1 MTEQHDSHKD
11 STRTGEGTPEER
23 SDEYRFAHKSADG
36 ETRPRKDRRHRHR
49 SNDNTDTGSFPM
61 VRRRP
66 SRSVNVN
73 AKRARMVTS
82 VLVALLCALL
92 GFGYVVQVR
101 NTSSSYESLSEDE
114 LVRVLDETS
123 TQVDKLEQ
131 RRNELNRQLTSIQ
144 SAADKQKEAEKIA
157 EQNAQTSGI
166 LSGRLPAEGKG
177 VTIVVTQ
184 HDTRV
189 DAATMFTLIEEL
201 RNAGAEVISF
211 NSVRIVTSSYVKDAK
226 SGLVVDGSQLSSPY
240 TIKAIGNP
248 SDLQNAI
255 QIAGGVGSRL
265 KVSFNAT
272 VSVTQNDSVRIDEVR
287 QPQQYQY
294 ARTVE

>member
-1 MTEQHDSHKD
+1 MAQLDDPHGD
-11 STRTGEGTPEER
+11 STRFGEGSPEEHQHEHR
-23 SDEYRFAHKSADG
+23 QTHMEEEG
-36 ETRPRKDRRHRHR
+36 ETRSRKDRRHRHR
-49 SNDNTDTGSFPM
+49 SSDNTDTGSFPM

-177 VTIVVTQ
+177 VTILVTQ
-184 HDTRV
+184 HDTHV

-211 NSVRIVTSSYVKDAK
+211 NSVRIVTSSYVKDTK
-226 SGLVVDGSQLSSPY
+226 NGLVVDGNQLSSPY

-265 KVSFNAT
+265 KVTLNAT
-272 VSVTQNDSVRIDEVR
+272 VSVTQTDSVKIDEVR

>member
-1 MTEQHDSHKD
+1 MTEQHDSHKN
-11 STRTGEGTPEER
+11 STRTGESTTEER
-23 SDEYRFAHKSADG
+23 SDEHKYAHRSADG

>member
-1 MTEQHDSHKD
+1 MTEHSAPHEEESPHGNAEQHQNSQRFDD
-11 STRTGEGTPEER
+11 A
-23 SDEYRFAHKSADG
+23 EYRG
-36 ETRPRKDRRHRHR
+36 EARSRRDRRRRHH
-49 SNDNTDTGSFPM
+49 SSDNTDTGSFPM
-61 VRRRP
+61 VRKRP
-66 SRSVNVN
+66 SRSASVN
-73 AKRARMVTS
+73 AKRARIVTS
-82 VLVALLCALL
+82 VLVGLLCALL

-157 EQNAQTSGI
+157 QQNAQTSGI

-177 VTIVVTQ
+177 VTISVSQ
-184 HDTRV
+184 RDKHV

-211 NSVRIVTSSYVKDAK
+211 NSARVVTSTYIKDTK
-226 SGLVVDGSQLSSPY
+226 NGLIVDGNQFSSPY

-265 KVSFNAT
+265 KVTFNA
-272 VSVTQNDSVRIDEVR
+272 SVNVVQTDSVKIDEVR

>member
-1 MTEQHDSHKD
+1 MTEHHDFHEN
-11 STRTGEGTPEER
+11 STRTGEGRPEER
-23 SDEYRFAHKSADG
+23 SDEHRYAHMSEDG
-36 ETRPRKDRRHRHR
+36 ETRLRKDRRHRHR

-157 EQNAQTSGI
+157 EQNAQMSGI